1 MPDSKELFIDDN
13 ESPEDIR
20 LDLSDEEIDRLYDE
34 IFNKNIFSIPLDTTN
49 PEDIAALDKALDEKL
64 NKLSQKKKENI
75 STGEQHSA

>member
-1 MPDSKELFIDDN
+1 MNDN
-13 ESPEDIR
+13 
-20 LDLSDEEIDRLYDE
+20 
-34 IFNKNIFSIPLDTTN
+34 FFSIPLDTTN